1 MPQQLS
7 FEKRARISVLLEEN
21 YTSRQIALREK
32 VAHSTVIRI
41 NQKLKLTN
49 SLLNRPKTG
58 RPRFFTKRFE
68 RKIIQYI
75 LTGECSTAVDIKNKL
90 KIQENIDVSAETIR
104 RILKRNGYKSKVK
117 SKKPFLSK
125 KHMLKRLNFA

>member
-1 MPQQLS
+1 MYIFDISIIFYHIMPQQLS

-58 RPRFFTKRFE
+58 LA
-68 RKIIQYI
+68 KIFY
-75 LTGECSTAVDIKNKL
+75 
-90 KIQENIDVSAETIR
+90 
-104 RILKRNGYKSKVK
+104 
-117 SKKPFLSK
+117 
-125 KHMLKRLNFA
+125 